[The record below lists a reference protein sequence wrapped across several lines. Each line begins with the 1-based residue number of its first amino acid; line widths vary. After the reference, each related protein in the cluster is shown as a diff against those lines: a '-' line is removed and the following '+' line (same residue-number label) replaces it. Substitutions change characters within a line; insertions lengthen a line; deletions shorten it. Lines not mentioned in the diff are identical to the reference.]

1 MNADSYEVVALRY
14 ATFAGR
20 WRHQNLLR
28 SDPHLDAPMPLDF
41 FIWVIRNDERT
52 IVVDTGFDHVEAER
66 RGRTIARLPRE
77 CLERVGI
84 AAETVRDVVITH
96 LHFDHAG
103 TIDDFPQATFHL
115 QEVEMAYATG
125 RYMKHKHFTHPF
137 SPEIVCNMVRAVF
150 RGRVSFH
157 DGDAEIAPNVT
168 LHRVGGHSAGL
179 QIVRVLTRRG
189 WLVLASDAS
198 HYYETI
204 ETENPFP
211 LICHLGDMF
220 EAFGTVRRLASHA
233 SLIVPGHDPL
243 VMNRFPAVRSGL
255 EEVAVRLDADP
266 IAWP

>member
-1 MNADSYEVVALRY
+1 MSADVYEVLALRY
-14 ATFAGR
+14 ATFCGR
-20 WRHQNLLR
+20 RRHQNLLR
-28 SDPHLDAPMPLDF
+28 CDLHLDSPMPLDF

-52 IVVDTGFDHVEAER
+52 IVVDTGFDHAEAER
-66 RGRTIARLPRE
+66 RSRTISRLPRE
-77 CLERVGI
+77 CLEAVEI
-84 AAETVRDVVITH
+84 AAETVRDVVVTH

-115 QEVEMAYATG
+115 QEAEMAYATG
-125 RYMKHKHFTHPF
+125 RYMGYEQFTHPF
-137 SPEIVCNMVRAVF
+137 SPEVVCNMVRAVF
-150 RGRVSFH
+150 RGRVAFH
-157 DGDAEIAPNVT
+157 QGEATIAPNVT

-211 LICHLGDMF
+211 LLCHLGDVF
-220 EAFGTVRRLASHA
+220 EAFSVVRRLASHA

-243 VMNRFPAVRSGL
+243 VMRRFPVVRSGL
-255 EEVAVRLDADP
+255 EEIAVRLDADP
-266 IAWP
+266 IGWP